1 MFLQSWWN
9 SYYILQPAFA
19 TSLFECI
26 SLNTRFDTH
35 IDARLLFTLSW
46 NNSSNILFHHFSNC
60 VASHLLHFFQPFQ
73 HIFHPFANLS
83 LTASA
88 RNILS
93 QWLFWGSTSNS
104 TQNFIQHRWFFFRSL
119 RNLNVNCAS
128 FFGTCCYPAH
138 WARPNPS
145 RKTKDEDS
153 LRSELYPP
161 RAQLAV
167 FHFLLAGCNIGWC
180 DFHTGSWPIL
190 CLYTVWRKPYITKG
204 WSDFVVFQVS
214 GLVET
219 TRVHTNPGF
228 RVCAFQ
234 TFDAIPGFGPPY

>member
-1 MFLQSWWN
+1 VSPVTCYISFNLFSIFFTHLQICPWQHQ
-9 SYYILQPAFA
+9 LA
-19 TSLFECI
+19 TFCLSGCFG
-26 SLNTRFDTH
+26 
-35 IDARLLFTLSW
+35 AVRLTPPKTS
-46 NNSSNILFHHFSNC
+46 FS
-60 VASHLLHFFQPFQ
+60 
-73 HIFHPFANLS
+73 
-83 LTASA
+83 T
-88 RNILS
+88 
-93 QWLFWGSTSNS
+93 GG
-104 TQNFIQHRWFFFRSL
+104 FFRSL

-167 FHFLLAGCNIGWC
+167 FHFLLAGCSIGWC

-190 CLYTVWRKPYITKG
+190 CLYTFRRKPDITKG

-214 GLVET
+214 GLVVT